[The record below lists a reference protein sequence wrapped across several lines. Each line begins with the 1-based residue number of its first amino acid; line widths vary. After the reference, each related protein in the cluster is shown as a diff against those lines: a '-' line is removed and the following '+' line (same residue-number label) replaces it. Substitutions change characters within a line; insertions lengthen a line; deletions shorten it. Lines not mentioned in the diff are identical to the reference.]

1 MRGKCAAAK
10 GPPWLDGP
18 IAHRMRPII
27 RLPSALQ
34 RHLDRTI
41 SALLNAQQIRVDFTR
56 PLQEEALIGAD
67 SVSWRIFK
75 NPVALF
81 VGGVAAVILELAEPA
96 VRAGVWEHSSFR
108 KDPIGRLRRTGLA
121 AMVTVYAA
129 RSVAEPM
136 IAGVVRMHGN
146 VDGETPAG
154 ERYSANDPR
163 LLSWVHATAAFS
175 FAEAYSRYVDT
186 LNSSVLD
193 AFYREGAPASRLY
206 GAHHVPQSR
215 LDVQVLFESM
225 RDRLDPSPIVFQFL
239 QIMRES
245 AVLPRPL
252 LWMQPMLVRAA
263 VEIVPEWIRQLLGLT
278 EYYGLHHH
286 EGWLVRLAGDLS
298 NRIVPSESPATQSC
312 LRLGLPTT
320 YLYT

>member
-1 MRGKCAAAK
+1 
-10 GPPWLDGP
+10 
-18 IAHRMRPII
+18 MRPVI

-41 SALLNAQQIRVDFTR
+41 GALFNSQQIRVDFTR
-56 PLQEEALIGAD
+56 PLREEALIGAD

-136 IAGVVRMHGN
+136 IAGVVRMHSN
-146 VDGETPAG
+146 VDGETSAG

-193 AFYREGAPASRLY
+193 EFYREGGPASRLY
-206 GAHHVPQSR
+206 GAQDVPQSSSG
-215 LDVQVLFESM
+215 VQTLFESM
-225 RDRLDPSPIVFQFL
+225 RGRLEPSPIVFQFL
-239 QIMRES
+239 QMMRES
-245 AVLPRPL
+245 AALPRPL

-263 VEIVPEWIRQLLGLT
+263 VEIVPQWIRQLLGLT
-278 EYYGLHHH
+278 EYYGLHGG
-286 EGWLVRLAGDLS
+286 EGWLVRRAGDLS

>member
-1 MRGKCAAAK
+1 
-10 GPPWLDGP
+10 
-18 IAHRMRPII
+18 MRPII

-41 SALLNAQQIRVDFTR
+41 SALLSTQQTRVDFSR
-56 PLQEEALIGAD
+56 PLREEALIGAD

-129 RSVAEPM
+129 RSIAEPM
-136 IAGVVRMHGN
+136 IEGVVRMHAN
-146 VDGETPAG
+146 IDGETSAG
-154 ERYSANDPR
+154 ERYSASDPR
-163 LLSWVHATAAFS
+163 LLSWVHTTAAFS
-175 FAEAYSRYVDT
+175 FAEAYSRYVNT
-186 LNSSVLD
+186 LNSIEFD

-206 GAHHVPQSR
+206 GALEVPQSIV
-215 LDVQVLFESM
+215 DVQALFESM
-225 RDRLDPSPIVFQFL
+225 RGRLDPSPIVFQFL
-239 QIMRES
+239 QIMRET
-245 AVLPRPL
+245 AALPRPL
-252 LWMQPMLVRAA
+252 LWMQPILVRAA
-263 VEIVPEWIRQLLGLT
+263 VDLVPDWIRQLLGLT
-278 EYYGLHHH
+278 EYYGLRPR
-286 EGWLVRLAGDLS
+286 ERWLVRLAGDLS

-312 LRLGLPTT
+312 LRLGLPIT

>member
-1 MRGKCAAAK
+1 
-10 GPPWLDGP
+10 
-18 IAHRMRPII
+18 MRPII

-41 SALLNAQQIRVDFTR
+41 SALLSTQQTRVDFSR
-56 PLQEEALIGAD
+56 PLREEALIGAD

-129 RSVAEPM
+129 RSIAEPM
-136 IAGVVRMHGN
+136 IEGVVRMHAN
-146 VDGETPAG
+146 IDGETSAG
-154 ERYSANDPR
+154 ERYSASDPR
-163 LLSWVHATAAFS
+163 LLSWVHTTAAFS
-175 FAEAYSRYVDT
+175 FAEAYSRYVNT
-186 LNSSVLD
+186 LNSIEFD

-206 GAHHVPQSR
+206 GALEVPQSIV
-215 LDVQVLFESM
+215 DVQALFESM
-225 RDRLDPSPIVFQFL
+225 RGRLDPSPIVFQFL
-239 QIMRES
+239 QIMRET
-245 AVLPRPL
+245 AALPRPL
-252 LWMQPMLVRAA
+252 LWMQPLLVRAA
-263 VEIVPEWIRQLLGLT
+263 VDLVPDWIRQLLGLT
-278 EYYGLHHH
+278 EYYGLRPR
-286 EGWLVRLAGDLS
+286 ERWLVRLAGDLS

-312 LRLGLPTT
+312 LRLGLPIT